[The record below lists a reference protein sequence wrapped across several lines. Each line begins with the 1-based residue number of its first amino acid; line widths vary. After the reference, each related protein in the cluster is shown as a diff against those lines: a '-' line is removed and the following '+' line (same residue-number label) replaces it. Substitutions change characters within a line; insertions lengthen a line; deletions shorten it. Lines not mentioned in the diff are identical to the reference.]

1 MGKLQPF
8 NMVPLI
14 SNSHTIFRLITAAH
28 TIHTV
33 YNTSIEYKEPQKM
46 AKQVFVI
53 AGASRGIGLSLAT
66 LLSKNPENVVI
77 ATARNPASAS
87 GLQELSKADNV
98 HVVTLD
104 LNNEKTYETAKADVL
119 KISDSIDVFIV
130 NAGISNAHAK
140 VLDTT
145 KEEFLS
151 HFTTNTLG
159 PFFLLQTFLG
169 LVKKGTLKKVI
180 FVSSAAGSVSVE
192 PSYVS
197 SAYGISKAA
206 LNYGARQIARDLSEE
221 NFIVV
226 PVHPGLVGT
235 DLLFN
240 ATEPFLKSNPH
251 FKDFLGPENYLTP
264 DQSAKGL
271 VALIEKLKK
280 EDSGK
285 FWNYDGTEVPW

>member
-1 MGKLQPF
+1 
-8 NMVPLI
+8 
-14 SNSHTIFRLITAAH
+14 
-28 TIHTV
+28 
-33 YNTSIEYKEPQKM
+33 M
-46 AKQVFVI
+46 AKQVFFI

-169 LVKKGTLKKVI
+169 LEQKG
-180 FVSSAAGSVSVE
+180 AAGSVSVE